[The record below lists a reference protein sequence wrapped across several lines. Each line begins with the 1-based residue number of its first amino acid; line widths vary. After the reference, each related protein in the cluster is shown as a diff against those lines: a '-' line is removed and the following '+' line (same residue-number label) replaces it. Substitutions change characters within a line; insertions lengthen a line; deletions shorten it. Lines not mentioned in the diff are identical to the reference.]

1 MLQKR
6 MAAPCN
12 SKFVVVDEM
21 KPVHNMAEYESYLS
35 ETNPKGAV

>member
-1 MLQKR
+1 MLQKK

-12 SKFVVVDEM
+12 SKFVVVNEM

-35 ETNPKGAV
+35 ETTSKEAV